1 MYNLFFN
8 FARKLHPARI
18 PELVKFLLKDE
29 AISGKLI
36 LAATGLALLF
46 ANTALS
52 AWYHDFL
59 QIPVSIG
66 VGSWYITMDLL
77 HWVNEG
83 LMAIFFLVVGLEL
96 KREVFKGDL
105 RHFQTAILPASA
117 AIGGMMIP
125 ALIYLAL
132 TFGTEASKGWA
143 IPMATDIAIAIG
155 ILALLGDRVP
165 ASIRLFLLTLAVVDD
180 IGAVM
185 VIALFYNQGISFDY
199 LIIAGL
205 LISLMLL
212 VYKTRFINMGIFL
225 VAGVLLWI
233 ALHGAGIHA
242 SITGAIMGLLV
253 PLSLTPGDRVPVADR
268 LERATIPLST
278 LFVVPLFA
286 FVNTGILLA
295 PGSFQ
300 SETSLQIAGGVII
313 GLVVGKMIG
322 IAGVTWLM
330 VKLKL
335 AYKPDGA
342 NWSHIVGV
350 ALLAG
355 IGFTVSIFVTD
366 LSFVREE
373 YIIAAKLSIFVA
385 SFISAVLGLIVF
397 RFMSGSKTA

>member
-1 MYNLFFN
+1 
-8 FARKLHPARI
+8 
-18 PELVKFLLKDE
+18 
-29 AISGKLI
+29 
-36 LAATGLALLF
+36 
-46 ANTALS
+46 
-52 AWYHDFL
+52 
-59 QIPVSIG
+59 
-66 VGSWYITMDLL
+66 
-77 HWVNEG
+77 
-83 LMAIFFLVVGLEL
+83 
-96 KREVFKGDL
+96 
-105 RHFQTAILPASA
+105 
-117 AIGGMMIP
+117 
-125 ALIYLAL
+125 
-132 TFGTEASKGWA
+132 
-143 IPMATDIAIAIG
+143 
-155 ILALLGDRVP
+155 
-165 ASIRLFLLTLAVVDD
+165 
-180 IGAVM
+180 
-185 VIALFYNQGISFDY
+185 
-199 LIIAGL
+199 
-205 LISLMLL
+205 
-212 VYKTRFINMGIFL
+212 
-225 VAGVLLWI
+225 
-233 ALHGAGIHA
+233 
-242 SITGAIMGLLV
+242 
-253 PLSLTPGDRVPVADR
+253 
-268 LERATIPLST
+268 
-278 LFVVPLFA
+278 VVPLFA